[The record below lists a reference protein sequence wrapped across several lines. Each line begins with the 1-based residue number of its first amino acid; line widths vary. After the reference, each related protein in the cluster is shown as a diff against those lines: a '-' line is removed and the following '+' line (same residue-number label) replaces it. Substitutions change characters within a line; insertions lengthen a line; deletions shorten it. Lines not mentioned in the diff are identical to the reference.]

1 MGVGGA
7 WIELR
12 GAWSCYQPSRQP
24 GRPHAP
30 PSIFMRHEA
39 WHKWRSVIL
48 ARGPGC
54 ADFRTAETLPCRI
67 AMLIIAPPATRS
79 WPKHLVHW
87 QHTTTLIVAIAT
99 PLLQPPR
106 RTEQRQPMAAVPCQP
121 QRAALAATLLQHQ
134 YRQHH
139 PQQVISRHSLQLR
152 PAAASC
158 SFSRCLCSRASMAQA
173 LAFGQLPWRLLEA
186 AWLPHTTACRA
197 RAPPAL
203 LQGVVCGVTWSMPS
217 MAARCRAAA
226 AQPQ

>member
-1 MGVGGA
+1 
-7 WIELR
+7 
-12 GAWSCYQPSRQP
+12 
-24 GRPHAP
+24 
-30 PSIFMRHEA
+30 MRHEA

-67 AMLIIAPPATRS
+67 AMLIIALPATRS

-139 PQQVISRHSLQLR
+139 QQQVISRHSLQLR

-158 SFSRCLCSRASMAQA
+158 SLPHCTCLRVSMLQASAP
-173 LAFGQLPWRLLEA
+173 GQLPWGLVVA
-186 AWLPHTTACRA
+186 TWQPHTTACKA
-197 RAPPAL
+197 CAPAAL
-203 LQGVVCGVTWSMPS
+203 LQGVLRGV
-217 MAARCRAAA
+217 AV
-226 AQPQ
+226 